1 MNSDV
6 NFAGIILVRQEARA
20 ISGRTR
26 GFTLIELLVVIAIIA
41 VLIGILLPALGG
53 AKDAAR
59 ATREQAAAQQVMIAF
74 TSYANDHSG
83 AVLTG
88 YPKWS
93 WVAGE
98 VLDEQGQPLG
108 RPVAQRYPWRL
119 APYMDYDF
127 RGLYKDD
134 DLLRELRD
142 RGTLY
147 SYYIS
152 LFPTFGINADF
163 VGGSDLDGFCFNP
176 TVIDRF
182 GRFYV
187 RRLSDVWRP
196 SDLMAFASAR
206 ASSTTLPGFPNPEGH
221 YWVKAP
227 RLLEAQGERW
237 HERYD
242 PNAQSPGSNSGYIAL
257 RHGGKGV
264 FAMTDG
270 HAQMVDWNE
279 ARDMRYWA
287 NGATERDWGLSPR

>member
-1 MNSDV
+1 MADEVNS
-6 NFAGIILVRQEARA
+6 AGIILVRQERHT
-20 ISGRTR
+20 S

-59 ATREQAAAQQVMIAF
+59 ATREQAAAQQVMVAF
-74 TSYANDHSG
+74 TAYANDHG
-83 AVLTG
+83 GKVLTG
-88 YPKWS
+88 YPKWP
-93 WVAGE
+93 WVQGKVFDEAG
-98 VLDEQGQPLG
+98 DPLG
-108 RPVAQRYPWRL
+108 PPLAQRYPWRL
-119 APYMDYDF
+119 APYLDYDF

-134 DLLRELRD
+134 ELLRELRG
-142 RGTLY
+142 RGAQY

-163 VGGSDLDGFCFNP
+163 VGGSDLESFCFNP
-176 TVIDRF
+176 TVQETF

-206 ASSTTLPGFPNPEGH
+206 ASSTTLREFPNPEGY

-227 RLLEAQGERW
+227 RLTEAQGYRW
-237 HERYD
+237 DEVYD
-242 PNAQSPGSNSGYIAL
+242 PDALSPGNNSGYIAL

-270 HAQMVDWNE
+270 HAQMVDWDQ

-287 NGATERDWGLSPR
+287 NGATEREWGLTPR